1 MDGSRFDRLMRELL
15 GGGSRRG
22 LLRLSASL
30 PLFGGLA
37 ALLDVDES
45 DARRRKRRKRQRKRR
60 RKQCNARSKER
71 TCAGKCGPVK
81 NNCQKTVDCGSCS
94 CNPPCP
100 DCQRCNE
107 STGACEPDPA
117 QLGNACRDGAPGCC
131 GAPGVCTD
139 PQSDSDHCGACG
151 NACAAASE
159 ICDSGACQPCDV
171 CATCTQTT
179 VQGAINA
186 ASDGDTIRICA
197 GTYSRSGTAEVAN
210 IDGKDLT
217 LIGAGAGSGGTI
229 FDGGQDDT
237 ESAVVDFSQSTSELQ
252 KLSITGAS
260 GWPAIGMA
268 NGTLT
273 LSDVTV
279 TGNTIYGNTGGAI
292 FNIGGTLI
300 LNAGSSVTGNASES
314 DLGGGGILTDGGSVT
329 MNAGS
334 RVTGNVAT
342 RGSGG
347 GIYIIQG
354 SVTLNAGSHVTGN
367 TAAITGGGIYNN
379 DGTVTVNPGSELND
393 NSAPPGNPNDCV
405 NDGGG
410 TGCP

>member
-1 MDGSRFDRLMRELL
+1 MDPSRFDTLTRLLTASPSRRLVLGVL
-15 GGGSRRG
+15 GGGT
-22 LLRLSASL
+22 LASL
-30 PLFGGLA
+30 
-37 ALLDVDES
+37 VDLTDT
-45 DARRRKRRKRQRKRR
+45 DANKRRKKNKKRRKRKRH
-60 RKQCNARSKER
+60 KNKCKAQSPAK
-71 TCAGKCGPVK
+71 TCG
-81 NNCQKTVDCGSCS
+81 N
-94 CNPPCP
+94 
-100 DCQRCNE
+100 CQRCNAT
-107 STGACEPDPA
+107 TGVCEPDPA
-117 QLGNACRDGAPGCC
+117 QLGA
-131 GAPGVCTD
+131 
-139 PQSDSDHCGACG
+139 ACG
-151 NACAAASE
+151 EPDQVCLTDGS
-159 ICDSGACQPCDV
+159 CRCGDV
-171 CATCTQTT
+171 CASGCRFTT
-179 VQGAINA
+179 VQAAINA

-229 FDGGQDDT
+229 FDGGQVDT
-237 ESAVVDFSQSTSELQ
+237 DSAVVDFSQSTSELQ

-268 NGTLT
+268 SGTLT

-279 TGNTIYGNTGGAI
+279 TGNTIFGNTGGAI
-292 FNIGGTLI
+292 FNIGGALI
-300 LNAGSSVTGNASES
+300 LNAGASVTGNASES

-342 RGSGG
+342 HGSGG

-379 DGTVTVNPGSELND
+379 DGTVTVNPGSDLND

-405 NDGGG
+405 DANGG
-410 TGCP
+410 TGCPS